1 MVILY
6 MYPMI
11 CSMHA
16 NLDYTAK
23 KEWHFLLKDFSKSQ
37 SQTTFFH
44 SFGTPQRVVWTF
56 N

>member
-16 NLDYTAK
+16 NLDYTAQ